1 MLNYKWK
8 WWISK
13 NKGWPTILNLCM
25 LEATYFPNIL
35 KQTHHFVRNVLACQ
49 LEILK
54 HSKNPTMPLS
64 MYARAKFPE
73 LLCIL
78 SLWILSQLTAL
89 SYWTRFQ
96 EPCVFMT
103 VILIFLQKKSSG
115 LKTFMIIWPHLCAPS
130 VHTTVPGTGERTTS
144 SPALKMHWTPW
155 RAQACCE
162 CQVIRST
169 VLERTACDRGDHGN
183 TRRDSMG
190 TRLHR
195 LRTILINK

>member
-8 WWISK
+8 WCISK

-115 LKTFMIIWPHLCAPS
+115 LKTFMIIWPHLS
-130 VHTTVPGTGERTTS
+130 VPHLCIP
-144 SPALKMHWTPW
+144 LC
-155 RAQACCE
+155 QA
-162 CQVIRST
+162 
-169 VLERTACDRGDHGN
+169 LERGQPAVLPSRCTGLRGE
-183 TRRDSMG
+183 
-190 TRLHR
+190 HR
-195 LRTILINK
+195 LAVSAKSSEAQCWRGLRVTEETTEIPEETAWEPDYTGWGQFW